1 MERDQWRSV
10 LYFLARQRKLEH
22 KGELRSHPFNK
33 SVRSKIAE
41 IMWIVDNSV
50 GNRRIELVKDIEH
63 IHFEKLILLD
73 LWDNQINSIEALP
86 RIHIPN
92 LESL

>member
-1 MERDQWRSV
+1 M
-10 LYFLARQRKLEH
+10 
-22 KGELRSHPFNK
+22 
-33 SVRSKIAE
+33 
-41 IMWIVDNSV
+41 
-50 GNRRIELVKDIEH
+50 ELVKDIEH